1 MVNKK
6 LHNSIVKEAK
16 QTYTRKESGQSMNKS
31 EWLKKLEIDEL
42 LTTPERE
49 FYKLLDLG
57 LLTKD

>member
-1 MVNKK
+1 MTTKK

-16 QTYTRKESGQSMNKS
+16 QTYTKKASGERMNKS
-31 EWLKKLEIDEL
+31 EWLKELEIDEL